1 MTGYRIVVLASGRG
15 SNLRALLEAER
26 AGLLG
31 RARIVA
37 LGTDKPGCGA
47 AAITVAAGRE
57 LVALRPA
64 DYANRPDFDLA
75 LLDAVLAR
83 APALIVCAGFMRI
96 LCDAAVARAGGRMIN
111 IHPSLLPRYPGLR
124 THERALAAGDAEHGA
139 TVHQVVP
146 DVDAGPAIAQA
157 RVPVLPGDD
166 AAALAARVLAREHPL
181 LVAVVR
187 AFAEGKLTAGASG
200 VAWRGIPLH
209 APLSLDDQDELPEP
223 S

>member
-1 MTGYRIVVLASGRG
+1 VTEYRIVVLASGRG
-15 SNLRALLEAER
+15 SNLRALLDAER
-26 AGLLG
+26 NGRLGGGQVACVASNRPGCDALRLAREAGIETLAYDPRDFDSREGFDQTLLG
-31 RARIVA
+31 LAM
-37 LGTDKPGCGA
+37 
-47 AAITVAAGRE
+47 
-57 LVALRPA
+57 LR
-64 DYANRPDFDLA
+64 RPD
-75 LLDAVLAR
+75 LL
-83 APALIVCAGFMRI
+83 VCAGFMRV
-96 LCDAAVARAGGRMIN
+96 LGADAVQLAGGRMIN
-111 IHPSLLPRYPGLR
+111 IHPSLLPKYPGLR

-146 DVDAGPAIAQA
+146 EVDAGPAIAQA

-187 AFAEGKLTAGASG
+187 AFAEGKLTADASG